1 MTKRL
6 FSTRYPWIVTAIL
19 LSLSMSCCKPASTI
33 KAVKLQAKPLKRVTK
48 PAQLAAGTWLQD
60 GGAVT
65 VCFDLRRGKSALELK
80 G

>member
-1 MTKRL
+1 MC
-6 FSTRYPWIVTAIL
+6 SPATAVQG
-19 LSLSMSCCKPASTI
+19 
-33 KAVKLQAKPLKRVTK
+33 VKLQAKPLKRVTK